1 MVLSHHY
8 EPEYGSPV
16 KPMFPEAEVLHNLDI
31 IDARLYDMKNAVA
44 GIEKGTPSDYIL
56 SLDRRRVYKP
66 EFDSTDQ
73 FAEEY

>member
-1 MVLSHHY
+1 
-8 EPEYGSPV
+8 
-16 KPMFPEAEVLHNLDI
+16 VLHNLDI

-44 GIEKGTPSDYIL
+44 GIEKGTFSDYIL